1 MDWYGRMEWLL
12 TELRQQTVWQN
23 GQIAE
28 LRRSLDDLRQS
39 LAEMAGRL
47 SRLEERAPVHVERI
61 DYQFEQ
67 LKVERLDGTLV
78 IGLAPGGTGTIE
90 DLALAG
96 TPAGDVAWS
105 ETREPAAEEA
115 FGRMRERVRRFL
127 SGEFP
132 ALLAERARALG
143 AALPPDRV
151 AAIVEDLE
159 KQVDDRIRLYM
170 ARMPVADEPA
180 TGNAARPEEAGGTG
194 KAGEAG
200 DAGDAGD
207 AAGESEAAGE
217 RPGTGT
223 ASGPGANET
232 GHVPGRQRED
242 EIVRRVLRDIRNA
255 IPSYLQV
262 FGNGGANEHDA

>member
-12 TELRQQTVWQN
+12 AELRQHTAWQN

-28 LRRSLDDLRQS
+28 LRRLLDDLRQS
-39 LAEMAGRL
+39 LAEMSGRL
-47 SRLEERAPVHVERI
+47 SRLEERAPVQVGHI

-78 IGLAPGGTGTIE
+78 IGLGPGGTGTIE

-96 TPAGDVAWS
+96 TTGEDITWKETQEPSS
-105 ETREPAAEEA
+105 EEEA
-115 FGRMRERVRRFL
+115 FGRMRDRVRGFL
-127 SGEFP
+127 SDQFP
-132 ALLAERARALG
+132 TLLAEQARDAGVSL
-143 AALPPDRV
+143 APDRV

-170 ARMPVADEPA
+170 ARIPAADA
-180 TGNAARPEEAGGTG
+180 SAAGNAVRPEETGGTEQ
-194 KAGEAG
+194 AGEAG
-200 DAGDAGD
+200 EAGNGVG
-207 AAGESEAAGE
+207 AADQTKNAGE
-217 RPGTGT
+217 RPGTEAAGGT
-223 ASGPGANET
+223 GA
-232 GHVPGRQRED
+232 GHSPAWQRED

-262 FGNGGANEHDA
+262 FGNGGANEHGA